1 MYLFRS
7 DLKEKSEVNINVPHK
22 EVMMCLNESALDPFA
37 VIKDEILK
45 KMGQVHLNRYFNSI
59 TAQLYKELADY
70 AEVLPENLAMGNGV
84 DELLYY
90 IFTAVRESKDDFALT
105 FSPSYFDYK
114 SYCDAVGLKIRQ
126 IDLEEN
132 FSNNF
137 DKFIQV
143 GSEAGCKLLILCNPN
158 NPTGH
163 LMPSEQIQRV
173 LETANRLVL
182 IDETYFE
189 FSKVTYKEWI
199 NKYPN
204 LIITRSFSKAFSAA
218 GLRFGYV
225 ISAADNIKQL
235 KKVITAFNLSL
246 MTRTVAL
253 TILEN
258 REIFLNHTRKV
269 VEMRNYICEELN
281 KIPKMKA
288 TNTHTN
294 FLILTIG
301 DKTQELFKYLADN
314 EIALRD
320 VSAHP
325 IMKNQIRV
333 TISAP
338 EENEL
343 FLKRVKDFMEKE
355 EI

>member
-1 MYLFRS
+1 
-7 DLKEKSEVNINVPHK
+7 
-22 EVMMCLNESALDPFA
+22 
-37 VIKDEILK
+37 
-45 KMGQVHLNRYFNSI
+45 
-59 TAQLYKELADY
+59 
-70 AEVLPENLAMGNGV
+70 
-84 DELLYY
+84 
-90 IFTAVRESKDDFALT
+90 
-105 FSPSYFDYK
+105 
-114 SYCDAVGLKIRQ
+114 
-126 IDLEEN
+126 
-132 FSNNF
+132 
-137 DKFIQV
+137 
-143 GSEAGCKLLILCNPN
+143 
-158 NPTGH
+158 
-163 LMPSEQIQRV
+163 
-173 LETANRLVL
+173 
-182 IDETYFE
+182 
-189 FSKVTYKEWI
+189 VTYKEWI

-235 KKVITAFNLSL
+235 KKVFTAFNLSL
-246 MTRTVAL
+246 MTQTVAL

>member
-22 EVMMCLNESALDPFA
+22 KVMMCLNESTLDPFA
-37 VIKDEILK
+37 VIKDKILE
-45 KMGQVHLNRYFNSI
+45 KMDKVHLNRYFNPV
-59 TAQLYKELADY
+59 TDRLYKELADY
-70 AEVLPENLAMGNGV
+70 AEVKRENLAMGNGV
-84 DELLYY
+84 DEMLYY
-90 IFTAVRESKDDFALT
+90 IFTAVRENKNDFALT

-114 SYCDAVGLKIRQ
+114 SYCDAVGLKIQ
-126 IDLEEN
+126 QMDLKDD
-132 FSNNF
+132 FSNDF

-143 GSEAGCKLLILCNPN
+143 GSDANCKLLILCNPN

-163 LMPSEQIQRV
+163 IMPSEQIQRV
-173 LETANRLVL
+173 LEKSDKLVL

-189 FSKVTYKEWI
+189 FSKITYKDWI

-225 ISAADNIKQL
+225 ISAEDNIKQL

-246 MTRTVAL
+246 MTQTIAL

-258 REIFLNHTRKV
+258 KEIFLNHTQKV
-269 VEMRNYICEELN
+269 VEMRNYLWEELN

-288 TNTHTN
+288 TNTYTN

-301 DKTQELFKYLADN
+301 NRTKDLFKYLEEN

-343 FLKRVKDFMEKE
+343 FLEKVKEFMEKE